1 MKKSFVFNWLMF
13 TALFISLLLF
23 VSACGE
29 ADHQSSDT
37 GSIAFSVE
45 WIGATTIKDASD
57 PSVTR
62 TLDCDAEGVSTVE
75 ATIYD
80 SSGNSVAS
88 GGPWNC
94 YAHAGT
100 IENVPE
106 GTNYTVEMRGK
117 NSSGD
122 IIYQGEKTGI
132 TVTAGETTNAG
143 TIVVEFTYIPTSVSA
158 TAGDGQVTL
167 SWDSIPGATSYNI
180 YWAYYLGVSKTYNEG
195 VISSATTTYTHTSLT
210 NDTTY
215 YYVVTTV
222 HSGGESDES
231 SEVSATPSAV
241 GTTPSAPTNVIATT
255 GDEQVTIS
263 WDSVSGATSYNIYW
277 ATWSGVSKTDY
288 EGKIADI
295 STTSYTHTGL
305 TNGTS
310 YHYVVTAK
318 NDYGESNES
327 EEVYA
332 TPSAVGTTP
341 SAPTNV
347 IATTGDEQVTIS
359 WDSVSGA
366 TSYNIYWATWS
377 GVSKTDYEG
386 KIADISTTSY
396 THTGLTNGTSYHYV
410 VTAENDYGESDE
422 SDERNVTPV
431 EGFTSLLSETGTITH
446 DGEKHYYEVSVSSGM
461 NLFVTLELADTDQNF
476 YLYVKYGSLPTTS
489 DYDANSDTGNDEAI
503 HITSTQSGTYY
514 IMVYASYYYSYY
526 SGEYTITASTS
537 L

>member
-310 YHYVVTAK
+310 YHYVVTA
-318 NDYGESNES
+318 
-327 EEVYA
+327 
-332 TPSAVGTTP
+332 
-341 SAPTNV
+341 
-347 IATTGDEQVTIS
+347 
-359 WDSVSGA
+359 
-366 TSYNIYWATWS
+366 
-377 GVSKTDYEG
+377 
-386 KIADISTTSY
+386 
-396 THTGLTNGTSYHYV
+396 
-410 VTAENDYGESDE
+410 ENDYGESDE